1 MSKIYKQKWNEE
13 YHHFNRS
20 KFNVVWGF

>member
-20 KFNVVWGF
+20 KFNVV